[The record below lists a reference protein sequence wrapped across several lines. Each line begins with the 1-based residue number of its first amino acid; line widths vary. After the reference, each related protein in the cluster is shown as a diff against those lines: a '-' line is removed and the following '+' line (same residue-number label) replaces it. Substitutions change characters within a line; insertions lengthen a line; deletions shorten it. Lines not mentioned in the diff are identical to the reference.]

1 MDSAVLY
8 ADAFFLDG
16 EQRHK
21 AGHVPTTASAAG
33 PNRANNGWG
42 FVLRLG
48 GAVFYDHGVVPPW
61 FFRSKF
67 ESRQAF
73 IYMLE
78 IFAQVVVLAAFSTH
92 LPGAVT
98 AFIDN
103 TGANVADAVS
113 GDDFARAVDDLLY
126 AVDGAAADLLACS
139 TEWFGEPAPGGAV
152 CAGAG
157 RQEAFLVEREREEP
171 IRPVPTPEAIAF
183 ALSHGFDTETAEM
196 WLWRQSAESG
206 NGGGESEEEPTDEEE
221 PQRPEHGDVS
231 SEVRGSPVSQQAW
244 QAMELHMQAQ
254 EKKLCSAS
262 RALKRARSQVQQLT
276 AQLSLKDIE
285 RARLETQVAQFR
297 TLLVEKERRLHGAL
311 DALDAA
317 GAPSV
322 ASGGVA
328 SRLQAKVL
336 PWIESL
342 VAARLR
348 SAGRQPVAF
357 VRVDAPLRQGGAGQS
372 LLVES
377 HRSILCP
384 SWDPCTFVL
393 EPTLTVEEFT
403 SRKLPKWRELTTE
416 EILSTK
422 DRELLKLDRV
432 ETGPRYHVWTLSNAA
447 SFSALA
453 SARDWTGLWDPAEE
467 EVPPDHLK
475 EAEEGCMQRE
485 ASALLLP
492 LQSPERPLYVTAERG
507 GLVTLWDLRHRCA
520 WQSFRMSAEASPRR
534 RSLVSG
540 RGEGSLGLRVAALGP
555 AGGSHFAVAGTLP
568 SGALLFQLFEVR
580 SVGPQRVQ
588 QLQLSPVELPWHQWP
603 RWPWED
609 LQRSSVG
616 VSMDPVEVRFVCAG
630 SQGSTLV
637 AIAAAEGRPEV
648 ALMLDLEGGSVKVID
663 LYRGGP
669 PSRSNW
675 TDEAF
680 FPRLR
685 PLQAPPAPPAPP
697 VPPPEAAPQREAEAE
712 PKTER
717 DRLVMATSFEGQ
729 SFQEDRNQTSGLL
742 CLWKSNRL
750 CILSFSDWRVY
761 DQMLLGDSASR
772 QTRMDMPLCAA
783 LLPSDAGSGGCS
795 LVVSYASMII
805 RWWQVSLHG
814 KIQQACLV
822 LHHPVTH
829 LAAQS
834 CENKSWAKGRARR
847 EAASPS
853 TVTTGRSSSKAE
865 SRQSRG
871 GSRGGSRGRSSEG
884 QEGHASEL
892 GLTESSDRILV
903 AAMDETRAVTLFLG
917 HGATIERVYSVD
929 ATWGS
934 SIVDGIWIMDTHFAL
949 LLRSGEVRHIEFDF
963 NGELMQIGEIFA
975 PDRT

>member
-1 MDSAVLY
+1 MEA
-8 ADAFFLDG
+8 AQTR
-16 EQRHK
+16 EKRCTT
-21 AGHVPTTASAAG
+21 GH
-33 PNRANNGWG
+33 
-42 FVLRLG
+42 
-48 GAVFYDHGVVPPW
+48 
-61 FFRSKF
+61 
-67 ESRQAF
+67 
-73 IYMLE
+73 
-78 IFAQVVVLAAFSTH
+78 
-92 LPGAVT
+92 
-98 AFIDN
+98 
-103 TGANVADAVS
+103 
-113 GDDFARAVDDLLY
+113 
-126 AVDGAAADLLACS
+126 
-139 TEWFGEPAPGGAV
+139 
-152 CAGAG
+152 
-157 RQEAFLVEREREEP
+157 
-171 IRPVPTPEAIAF
+171 
-183 ALSHGFDTETAEM
+183 
-196 WLWRQSAESG
+196 
-206 NGGGESEEEPTDEEE
+206 GGGESEEEPTDEEE
-221 PQRPEHGDVS
+221 VQRPEHGDVS
-231 SEVRGSPVSQQAW
+231 SEVRGSPPGSQQAW

-317 GAPSV
+317 GG
-322 ASGGVA
+322 SGSALGPGSGSPPLPEDCRGARKRWYGEMRVLVLQTP
-328 SRLQAKVL
+328 RLTYVQTLDILLRETRNRRVDLAVL
-336 PWIESL
+336 PEFSLDHPLQCTNYGELSYHNVAIMMLARLAKQRQIYIVLGSVEERCEATQTSEERVYDTCVTFDPSGDFRQHRKGSAAANFEMEGLGVVGLLIGSEVEDPEKWSELLKLSPSPSLLLNPCSAPLQLDQALAKAHPELQVAAWHQGFRWIESL

-384 SWDPCTFVL
+384 GWDPCTFVL
-393 EPTLTVEEFT
+393 EPTLTVEDFT

-432 ETGPRYHVWTLSNAA
+432 ETGPRYHVWTFANNAA
-447 SFSALA
+447 LSALS

-467 EVPPDHLK
+467 EVPPEHLK
-475 EAEEGCMQRE
+475 EAEKGCMQRQ

-492 LQSPERPLYVTAERG
+492 LQSPERSLYVIAERG
-507 GLVTLWDLRHRCA
+507 GLITLWDLRHRCA

-568 SGALLFQLFEVR
+568 GGALLFQLFEVR
-580 SVGPQRVQ
+580 SLGPQRVQ

-616 VSMDPVEVRFVCAG
+616 ASMDPVEVRFLCAG
-630 SQGSTLV
+630 PQGSTLV

-648 ALMLDLEGGSVKVID
+648 ALLLDLEGSVKVID

-669 PSRSNW
+669 PPRSNW
-675 TDEAF
+675 TEEAF
-680 FPRLR
+680 WPPR
-685 PLQAPPAPPAPP
+685 PPAPPAPP
-697 VPPPEAAPQREAEAE
+697 PPVVAETRAE
-712 PKTER
+712 ETEM

-742 CLWKSNRL
+742 CLWRSNRL

-772 QTRMDMPLCAA
+772 QTRMDIPLCAA

-805 RWWQVSLHG
+805 RWWQVSLHT

-822 LHHPVTH
+822 LHYPVTH

-834 CENKSWAKGRARR
+834 CESPGRGR
-847 EAASPS
+847 EASHVASAS
-853 TVTTGRSSSKAE
+853 GAGTSTGRSSKAE
-865 SRQSRG
+865 SRNSRSQSL
-871 GSRGGSRGRSSEG
+871 SSPWDG
-884 QEGHASEL
+884 PSEL
-892 GLTESSDRILV
+892 ALTESSDRILV

-917 HGATIERVYSVD
+917 HGASIERVYSVD

-949 LLRSGEVRHIEFDF
+949 LLRSGEVRHVEFDF

-975 PDRT
+975 PDRG